1 MSNVKGLISDID
13 AVIKVLGKNIE
24 EIISKYKMNLSK
36 L

>member
-13 AVIKVLGKNIE
+13 AVIKVSGKNIE